1 MKNWKRFLIMALA
14 VIMAGSTLVGC
25 RDESIDEGKAP
36 DDADPAKTIRVERL
50 RDGYGD
56 DWLND
61 IKAKYEAAFPGYY
74 VDLKPSTND
83 MGGDTVARQ
92 LYRGYS
98 KNGNIDLFVTGNVYD
113 NMIDTSNSYVEG
125 SALVEDLTDIVLNQK
140 AIGPD
145 GKDEDK
151 TVMEKMH
158 PSMSK
163 WLTNGKDRANYGMPY
178 INSIAG
184 LAVNVEN
191 LAKFGYTEMPRTTNE
206 LIEMATNIYLGKK
219 ADGSAYSEGPAT
231 QSYMYPFTYY
241 SGAQYGGS
249 YYHTAVAQQDMEF
262 FDRFRDLQE
271 KDGTPIM
278 DGYELY
284 RTNKDILQGPLE
296 MLFFSYDTKLAAR
309 GSTTA
314 TLDEVQ
320 AKLVSRSRDRAV
332 FMWNGDWVLNEVNK
346 NFAHSNEVLDFIN
359 VPILSSIG
367 TEVFDGKNAEEA
379 DELLSYVVKLVDQ
392 NMDIADIIADV
403 KANKGYDLTEAQATR
418 IAEARGIYYSRAIEH
433 RAFIPKDTPKKDL
446 AAKFLRFIAGEGG
459 AQSIAEKAAM
469 TSVFATEENKYS
481 DVSFVKN
488 ASKLGVSQYNTP
500 IRFEPTGFRNTI
512 KLTAVF
518 YTQGEFLNKL
528 WAEGTTSM
536 FANGQLNGSS
546 WEAVYA
552 KNASD
557 RLDAVYT
564 LFKDNWATKLEEAGI
579 TQ

>member
-25 RDESIDEGKAP
+25 RDDNVDEGAAP
-36 DDADPAKTIRVERL
+36 DDADPSKTIRVERL

-61 IKAKYEAAFPGYY
+61 IKVKYEAAFPGYY
-74 VDLKPSTND
+74 VDLRPSTND
-83 MGGDTVARQ
+83 MGGDTVVRQ

-98 KNGNIDLFVTGNVYD
+98 KNGGVDLFVTGNVGD
-113 NMIDTSNSYVEG
+113 FMINKANSYTPG
-125 SALVEDLTDIVLNQK
+125 TALVEDLTDIVLNQK
-140 AIGPD
+140 AIGAD
-145 GKDEDK
+145 GQDEDK

-158 PSMSK
+158 PAMSK
-163 WLTNGKDRANYGMPY
+163 WLTDVSGANYGMPY

-191 LAKFGYTEMPRTTNE
+191 LAKFGYTELPRTSNE
-206 LIEMATNIYLGKK
+206 LIEMATNIYMGKMV
-219 ADGSAYSEGPAT
+219 DGSNYSEGPAT
-231 QSYMYPFTYY
+231 QSYMYPFTYFAG
-241 SGAQYGGS
+241 SQYGGA
-249 YYHTAVAQQDMEF
+249 YYHVSVAQQDLDFYNQFMEF
-262 FDRFRDLQE
+262 EDANGNPL
-271 KDGTPIM
+271 M

-284 RTNKDILQGPLE
+284 TRKDILQEPLE
-296 MLFFSYDTKLAAR
+296 MLYFSFDTKLAAR

-346 NFAHSNEVLDFIN
+346 NFSWSNDVMDFIQF
-359 VPILSSIG
+359 PMLSSIG
-367 TEVFDGKNAEEA
+367 TEVFDDKNADEA
-379 DELLSYVVKLVDQ
+379 DKLLSYVIKLVDQ

-418 IAEARGIYYSRAIEH
+418 IAKARGIYFSRAIEH

-446 AAKFLRFIAGEGG
+446 AARFLRFMAGEAGSQ
-459 AQSIAEKAAM
+459 AIAEKAAM
-469 TSVFATEENKYS
+469 TSVFTTEENKYS
-481 DVSFVKN
+481 NVAFVKN
-488 ASKLGVSQYNTP
+488 ASKLAVNQYNIP
-500 IRFEPTGFRNTI
+500 IRWEPMGFRSTI
-512 KLTAVF
+512 SCDAVY

-528 WAEGTTSM
+528 WEEGTTSM

-546 WEAVYA
+546 WKTVYA
-552 KNASD
+552 QNASD

-564 LFKDNWATKLEEAGI
+564 LFKDNWATKLSDAGI